1 MITKEKPRTIALELK
16 DVRLPGTLTIPENAT
31 GVVLFSHGSGSGML
45 SPRNCYVSEVLQQ
58 HGLATLLFDL
68 LTEEEYLKY
77 EHRFDIGLLT
87 SRLIEA
93 TKWVL
98 ENPETLDFPIGYF
111 GSSTGAASAL
121 IAAAHLGIQVH
132 AVVSR
137 GGRPDLSMNY
147 LHKVKAATL
156 LIVGANDYPVMLLN
170 RKAFNALAC
179 KKEFEIVADATHLF
193 EEPGKLDTV
202 AHLAAAW
209 FKKHLK

>member
-1 MITKEKPRTIALELK
+1 MLTKEKSRTIALELK
-16 DVRLPGTLTIPENAT
+16 DVLLPGILTLPENAT
-31 GVVLFSHGSGSGML
+31 GIVLFSHGSGSDRK
-45 SPRNCYVSEVLQQ
+45 SPRNSYVSEYLQQ
-58 HGLATLLFDL
+58 HGIATLLFDL
-68 LTEEEYLKY
+68 LTEEEYLKH
-77 EHRFDIGLLT
+77 ENRFDIGLLT
-87 SRLIEA
+87 TRLIAA

-98 ENPETLDFPIGYF
+98 ENPETRDLPIGYF

-121 IAAAHLGIQVH
+121 IAAAHLGIQVN

-179 KKEFEIVADATHLF
+179 KKELEIVAGATHLF
-193 EEPGKLDTV
+193 EEPGKLETV